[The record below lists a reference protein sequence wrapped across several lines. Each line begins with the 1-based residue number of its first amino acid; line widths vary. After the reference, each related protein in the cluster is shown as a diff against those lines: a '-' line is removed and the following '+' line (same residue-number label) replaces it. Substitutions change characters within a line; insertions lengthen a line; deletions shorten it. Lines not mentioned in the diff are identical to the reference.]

1 MTQIV
6 LLTGA
11 TGFLGSHLVKGL
23 LRQDYQV
30 IILKRS
36 FSNTWRI
43 DDFLSQLICFDVDL
57 CEIDQPFKEVEK
69 IDVVIH
75 AATCYGRRNE
85 SISDVFEANTV
96 FPLKLLETAAAFNVN
111 TFINTDTSINKDS
124 IPYQGLPNYSL
135 SKYQFTQW
143 GKHFSSLDKINFFD
157 VRLEQIFGQNDDDL
171 KFVTYVIKGC
181 LNNIDNLNLTAGEQQ
196 RDFIYIDDVVSAY
209 LFLLDKLNQIPQ
221 KYAEYELGCGQSIS
235 LREFVET
242 AHRLS
247 NSQAQL
253 NFGVLPYRD
262 NEIMY
267 SQANIEPLNQLGW
280 FPQWNLND
288 ALIETIKS
296 FS

>member
-1 MTQIV
+1 MTQTV

-43 DDFLSQLICFDVDL
+43 DDVLSQLICFDIDL
-57 CEIDQPFKEVEK
+57 CEIDQPFKKIEK
-69 IDVVIH
+69 IDAVIH
-75 AATCYGRRNE
+75 AATCYGRHNE

-111 TFINTDTSINKDS
+111 TFINTDTFYNKGI
-124 IPYQGLPNYSL
+124 IPYRELPNYSL

-143 GKHFSSLDKINFFD
+143 GKLFASLDKINFFD
-157 VRLEQIFGQNDDDL
+157 VRLEQIFGPNDDDL
-171 KFVTYVIKGC
+171 KFVTSIIKSF
-181 LNNIDNLNLTAGEQQ
+181 LSNLENLNLTVGEQQ

-209 LFLLDKLNQIPQ
+209 LFLLDKLNQISQ

-247 NSQAQL
+247 NSQTQL

-288 ALIETIKS
+288 ALIEIIKS

>member
-1 MTQIV
+1 MTQTV

-43 DDFLSQLICFDVDL
+43 DDVLSQLICFDIDL
-57 CEIDQPFKEVEK
+57 CEINQPFEKVEK
-69 IDVVIH
+69 IDAVIH
-75 AATCYGRRNE
+75 TATCYGRHND
-85 SISDVFEANTV
+85 SITDIFDANTV
-96 FPLKLLETAAAFNVN
+96 FPLKLLETAVYSNVN
-111 TFINTDTSINKDS
+111 AFLNTDTFYNKGI
-124 IPYQGLPNYSL
+124 IPYKGLPNYSL

-143 GKHFSSLDKINFFD
+143 GKQFASLDKIKFFD
-157 VRLEQIFGQNDDDL
+157 VRLEQIFGRNDDDL
-171 KFVTYVIKGC
+171 KFVTYIIKSF
-181 LNNIDNLNLTAGEQQ
+181 LSNLENLNLTAGEQQ
-196 RDFIYIDDVVSAY
+196 RDFIYVDDVVSAY

-242 AHRLS
+242 VHRLS
-247 NSQAQL
+247 NSQTKL
-253 NFGVLPYRD
+253 SFGVLPYRD
-262 NEIMY
+262 SEIMH

-280 FPQWNLND
+280 FPQWKLND
-288 ALIETIKS
+288 ALTETIKS

>member
-1 MTQIV
+1 MTQTV

-43 DDFLSQLICFDVDL
+43 DDVLSQLICFDIDL
-57 CEIDQPFKEVEK
+57 CEIDQPFKKFEK
-69 IDVVIH
+69 IDAVIH
-75 AATCYGRRNE
+75 AATCYGRHNE

-96 FPLKLLETAAAFNVN
+96 FPLNLLETAAAFNVN

-143 GKHFSSLDKINFFD
+143 GKHFSSIKTMRFLNVI
-157 VRLEQIFGQNDDDL
+157 LEYMFGPDDNESNL
-171 KFVTYVIKGC
+171 VSYVIKGC
-181 LNNIDNLNLTAGEQQ
+181 LNNIDHLNLTAGEQQ
-196 RDFIYIDDVVSAY
+196 RDFIYIDDVVSVY

-247 NSQAQL
+247 NSQTQL
-253 NFGVLPYRD
+253 NFGALPYRD

-267 SQANIEPLNQLGW
+267 SQANIGPLNQLGW
-280 FPQWNLND
+280 FPHWNLND